1 MLRSPR
7 IAWIAARVVALVAG
21 YFVAGSLLYHAFIGL
36 DASAWVAGEAIQR
49 FAVARDP
56 ELNNAVGGAVW
67 LVVTLLAIAA
77 ALLAVAVCQRPGRY
91 PELCRAL
98 SNGTLEPAALVADA
112 LVAGMAAKW
121 DAGPVSAP

>member
-7 IAWIAARVVALVAG
+7 IAWIAALVVAL
-21 YFVAGSLLYHAFIGL
+21 VAGSLLYHAFIGL

-56 ELNNAVGGAVW
+56 ELNTAVGGAVW

-77 ALLAVAVCQRPGRY
+77 FGFFVVRAAV
-91 PELCRAL
+91 RAR
-98 SNGTLEPAALVADA
+98 TA
-112 LVAGMAAKW
+112 
-121 DAGPVSAP
+121 